1 MKIKLVY
8 DKTNTKKE
16 IDAKVIDST
25 NGFITEETVIKKIES
40 RNKKNISK
48 INKLTNGIKGLTKS
62 TLGLGLA
69 SKEIIQERRSIC
81 DTCVHRDNK
90 SCSICGCF
98 IIPKTRVASEECP
111 KGYWG
116 TSNVKNNRR
125 NNGCGCGK
133 NKN

>member
-8 DKTNTKKE
+8 DKDNRKKE
-16 IDAKVIDST
+16 VSATVT
-25 NGFITEETVIKKIES
+25 NATNNTVTEKTLIANTES
-40 RNKKNISK
+40 NNRKTISK
-48 INKLTNGIKGLTKS
+48 INKFAKGIKGLTKS

-69 SKEIIQERRSIC
+69 SEEVIKERRSIC

-116 TSNVKNNRR
+116 SSNVESNKRSG
-125 NNGCGCGK
+125 GCGCGK
-133 NKN
+133 N